1 MIRLAFYKGP
11 PAGFL
16 NLLGHWLIRIWTWSR
31 WSHAELVIDGTCW
44 SASARDRGVRGK
56 RIDLTSGKWDVIAVP
71 MSDPEIARALGW
83 FLAHEGDSYDYR
95 NLLRFVFPFV
105 GHNGRHWVC
114 FESVAAALGMA
125 APHKI
130 TANDLWAWAETR
142 LTDQLYHGGVD
153 DPEPT

>member
-1 MIRLAFYKGP
+1 MVQLAFYVGP
-11 PAGFL
+11 PSGFL
-16 NLLGHWLIRIWTWSR
+16 NLLGHWLIRLWTWSR
-31 WSHAELVIDGTCW
+31 WSHVELVIDGTAW

-71 MSDPEIARALGW
+71 MSDPEIARALAW

-95 NLLRFVFPFV
+95 NLLRFVFPFF
-105 GHNGRHWVC
+105 GHNKRHWVC

-130 TANDLWAWAETR
+130 TANDLWQWAERR
-142 LTDQLYHGGVD
+142 LTDQIYHGGAD